1 MKRNGRV
8 LPILVCIAGI
18 ALLSVIARP
27 ISRYFGTDF
36 GLTYLACMLMVY
48 AAVSALVA
56 LQRYRLAK
64 RLQTLPAAERAMLA
78 EISPELRYAAVERQG
93 GLSARAA
100 AWVGVFLINGPLIPI
115 MVGPLFVAQHVRGSE
130 PSAALGGGLLLLGF
144 VLAWTW
150 WSVGVTLWR
159 RWAAR
164 RGVDQDELQ
173 WRGENATLLW
183 PRGHR
188 FEQTELGQ
196 LLKRVAWRRL
206 K

>member
-1 MKRNGRV
+1 MNRNGRF

-18 ALLSVIARP
+18 ALLGVIARP
-27 ISRYFGTDF
+27 ISRYFGADF
-36 GLTYLACMLMVY
+36 RLTYLACVLTAY
-48 AAVSALVA
+48 AAVSALIS
-56 LQRYRLAK
+56 LQRYRLAR
-64 RLQTLPAAERAMLA
+64 RLRDLPAAERAMLA
-78 EISPELRYAAVERQG
+78 EVSAEVRYAAVTKQG

-100 AWVGVFLINGPLIPI
+100 TWVGVLLINGPLIPI
-115 MVGPLFVAQHVRGSE
+115 MIGPLFVAQHVWGSKS
-130 PSAALGGGLLLLGF
+130 SAALGGSLFLGF
-144 VLAWTW
+144 VLAWGW

-164 RGVDQDELQ
+164 RGVDPDELQ

-196 LLKRVAWRRL
+196 LLKRVARRRL
-206 K
+206 S